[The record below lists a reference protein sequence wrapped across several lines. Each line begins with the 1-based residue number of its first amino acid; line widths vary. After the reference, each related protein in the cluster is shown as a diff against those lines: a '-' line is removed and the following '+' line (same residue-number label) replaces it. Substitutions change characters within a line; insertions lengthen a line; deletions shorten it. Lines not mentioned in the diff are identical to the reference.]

1 MALLFW
7 AILPVFSIWA
17 GLALWVQFPQARGLM
32 LALLAALLALVVWQR
47 LSGGWGWT
55 GLAVLMAVTLGWF
68 FSLAPRQDRDWADDV
83 SRIVQGRVDGDLV
96 HLENIRNFRWSGPET
111 ATQEQWISRT
121 LDLSALQGVD
131 VITSVWGNPD
141 IAHVLISFRFTGADP
156 LTFSVEIRR
165 EKGESF
171 STVGGFFRQFE
182 LALIAAEEADIVQW
196 RAVPRAEEVRLYPLT
211 LTPDQ
216 ARQVFL
222 RFVDLGNELNESPRW
237 YNTVTANCTTVVW
250 RLSRVLSPDLPL
262 SPSLLLSGRLPGYLD
277 RLGVLAG
284 PGSLAGKQDAALISD
299 RARAMPAGV
308 GFSDW
313 IRGGPRP

>member
-1 MALLFW
+1 MARRAPGRGGA
-7 AILPVFSIWA
+7 AI
-17 GLALWVQFPQARGLM
+17 
-32 LALLAALLALVVWQR
+32 
-47 LSGGWGWT
+47 
-55 GLAVLMAVTLGWF
+55 
-68 FSLAPRQDRDWADDV
+68 
-83 SRIVQGRVDGDLV
+83 
-96 HLENIRNFRWSGPET
+96 
-111 ATQEQWISRT
+111 
-121 LDLSALQGVD
+121 
-131 VITSVWGNPD
+131 
-141 IAHVLISFRFTGADP
+141 
-156 LTFSVEIRR
+156 
-165 EKGESF
+165 
-171 STVGGFFRQFE
+171 
-182 LALIAAEEADIVQW
+182 
-196 RAVPRAEEVRLYPLT
+196 PLT